1 MKILFVNACVRKES
15 RTLRL
20 CNYYMEIAR
29 RRDPFEDCDIETVN
43 LQNIKLQPLSEMSL
57 ISRAQDVENRAFESP
72 VYDAAKIFASADII
86 LIGAPYWDL
95 SFPAALKVYF
105 ENICVN
111 QLTFYYDS
119 QGMPRSLCNADKV
132 IYITTAGGYI
142 GEHDSGAFYVKD
154 LCSSLF
160 GIDDFHVIAAE
171 GLDIE
176 GNDPEAILTEALKK
190 IDNSPELFW

>member
-20 CNYYMEIAR
+20 CNYYMEIAK

-95 SFPAALKVYF
+95 SGCL
-105 ENICVN
+105 E
-111 QLTFYYDS
+111 S
-119 QGMPRSLCNADKV
+119 
-132 IYITTAGGYI
+132 
-142 GEHDSGAFYVKD
+142 
-154 LCSSLF
+154 
-160 GIDDFHVIAAE
+160 
-171 GLDIE
+171 
-176 GNDPEAILTEALKK
+176 IL
-190 IDNSPELFW
+190 